1 MGRAGV
7 DRWGTPEGTPQH
19 CQAQRGP
26 QSELCQE
33 PGTDAPPSLWGGAV
47 GRPGGAP
54 PLSWLDKLGCTPKGS
69 GAGPALS
76 EPGLPIC
83 TVVPRRSRGPV
94 CSCSCLPL
102 GLEASPAQ
110 KPLRP
115 TNEVHEGGRCT
126 RPSTRTWAAHTE
138 AQPAFHSTVPCTGSP
153 TAQNGCTETQGCR
166 NACCTLSEPRVGSGP
181 RDSVGGASGPLVFPS
196 WAEGPRLCD

>member
-1 MGRAGV
+1 MISGSKGHRDRCPLDTQLWGLEFNLQLTRLREAGGCTHWFPYREFPAFEPTHLSAV
-7 DRWGTPEGTPQH
+7 DRSEGN
-19 CQAQRGP
+19 
-26 QSELCQE
+26 
-33 PGTDAPPSLWGGAV
+33 
-47 GRPGGAP
+47 
-54 PLSWLDKLGCTPKGS
+54 
-69 GAGPALS
+69 
-76 EPGLPIC
+76 
-83 TVVPRRSRGPV
+83 PRI
-94 CSCSCLPL
+94 
-102 GLEASPAQ
+102 
-110 KPLRP
+110 
-115 TNEVHEGGRCT
+115 T